1 MRNRSHETWDHL
13 LVLIHTLQEKFQEFL
28 ALLCEEERFLLKM
41 DREEVAA
48 VTERKEQVLDAM
60 CRYEQQV
67 MSLLE
72 GLAGPENRETLGQ
85 WLKNVHEPQALLAN
99 DRFHE
104 LMGLAQKI
112 QAQGKKNETIIRRT
126 QHVVGEAI
134 NLIYTGLGN
143 GPVYEG
149 SGTLQA
155 PSVLSS
161 VHLHG

>member
-1 MRNRSHETWDHL
+1 MLNRSHETWDSL
-13 LVLIHTLQEKFQEFL
+13 LDLIDTLQEIFQEFL
-28 ALLCEEERFLLKM
+28 ALLCEEEQLLLKM
-41 DREEVAA
+41 DRQQIAG

-67 MSLLE
+67 MSVLE
-72 GLAGPENRETLGQ
+72 DLAGPENLEAIGQ
-85 WLKNVHEPQALLAN
+85 WLKNVHEPQAVLVNERL
-99 DRFHE
+99 HE
-104 LMGLAQKI
+104 LMGVAHKI
-112 QAQGKKNETIIRRT
+112 QAQGKKNEAIIRRT

-143 GPVYEG
+143 GPVYQG